1 MANRKTMVAEMQSL
15 LSLVTQEGRA
25 FTIDEQARFDSL
37 KANVE
42 RIDDLD
48 ELGAPVPAQPT
59 NPTRQIAAPALH
71 LAQRANHGDLLRGA
85 IALAV
90 GERGID
96 TGLAAEFDK
105 EVRRRNPAK
114 KFASVAMSLKSLLV
128 TKASD
133 IGALSGGLAVDTTG
147 TQFMDS
153 LFYRTGDA
161 IFGPQ
166 LASQLGVNTI
176 LASEEKVHVTKLVG
190 TVTPSW
196 IARDGDVPKSDA
208 EFDADEIE
216 PKSIGTQI
224 TLKRSALLYGNHP
237 SVQPLMLQDL
247 RDAMLAEFD
256 RATLFGEG
264 GLAPV
269 GVVGLATAGH
279 ALATLADA
287 YSIRNALFAYTK
299 SANLDGAKWLL
310 PDLVEGKF
318 ATTAGFTGSTAP
330 ALVQGGT
337 LAGCEYVLNP
347 ASGAGSPTPS
357 AEYLFGQWNYVHLV
371 LWDAVSILANPY
383 GSQFASGGI
392 DLRVLADANVYV
404 RDPSRLFVGSASAL
418 SA

>member
-1 MANRKTMVAEMQSL
+1 MANRKTLVAEMQSL
-15 LSLVTQEGRA
+15 LSLATNEARV
-25 FTIDEQARFDSL
+25 FTEPEQQRFDAL
-37 KANVE
+37 KAMVD
-42 RIDDLD
+42 RIDDADAL
-48 ELGAPVPAQPT
+48 EAPAPVAPT
-59 NPTRQIAAPALH
+59 NPTRAIGAPALH
-71 LAQRANHGDLLRGA
+71 LTQRHTHADLLRGA
-85 IALAV
+85 VALAI

-96 TGLAAEFDK
+96 TGLAAEFDR
-105 EVRRRNPAK
+105 ETRRRNPHK
-114 KFASVAMSLKSLLV
+114 SFASVAMSLKGLLV

-133 IGALSGGLAVDTTG
+133 IGALSGGLAADTTG
-147 TQFMDS
+147 TQWLDS
-153 LFYRTGDA
+153 LYWRQGEA
-161 IFGPQ
+161 VIGPL
-166 LASQLGVNTI
+166 LAKDLGVNTV
-176 LASEEKVHVTKLVG
+176 LASEEKVHITKLIG
-190 TVTPSW
+190 TVTPTW

-224 TLKRSALLYGNHP
+224 TLKRSALLYGTHP
-237 SVQPLMLQDL
+237 AVQPLMMQDL

-269 GVVGLATAGH
+269 GVASLATSGH
-279 ALATLADA
+279 ALTDLASA

-299 SANLDGAKWLL
+299 DSKLGGAKWLL

-318 ATTAGFTGSTAP
+318 ATTVGFTGSTVP
-330 ALVQGGT
+330 ALIEGST

-347 ASGAGSPTPS
+347 VSGAGSPTP
-357 AEYLFGQWNYVHLV
+357 AMTYLFGQWNYVHLV

-404 RDPSRLFVGSASAL
+404 RDPARLFHGSAAAL